1 MLVMQT
7 EPNQNPPM
15 KTCCQCQHFQ
25 PPGECYRYPPTV
37 FASGFTRYPRVDVNQ
52 RACGEF
58 RLPRPEPPPA
68 DTIKEELDKMREAA
82 ASLAETG
89 VIKLNYSPTPKYA
102 PRGKR
107 SAQGTLLKE

>member
-1 MLVMQT
+1 MET

-68 DTIKEELDKMREAA
+68 ETIKEELDKMRAA
-82 ASLAETG
+82 VQPVIEKFSASIGPDFVKGFYAE
-89 VIKLNYSPTPKYA
+89 VDKARKA
-102 PRGKR
+102 AK
-107 SAQGTLLKE
+107 